1 MIIFCFRIV
10 LVWCLKD
17 GGIGGGQGWPFE
29 AMLNNLT
36 ATALGGH
43 KESCQEDSKPHEIK
57 PSLDRPHHA
66 LGVRLHAAH
75 NVRPEHLQGGIHQ
88 QHSGGHMSTVPV
100 SMSSSA
106 SDSDK
111 PAKQKRHRTRFTP
124 AQLNELERC
133 FSKTHYPDI
142 FMREEIAM
150 RIGLTESRV
159 QVWFQNRR
167 AKWKKR
173 KKSTNVFRSP
183 GALLPS
189 HGLPPFG
196 AGDVCG
202 PGVFADRPWSMP
214 AGLGQLSQSGV
225 SMGGFGAGTLPQL
238 AADLNPSLPISSVA
252 SGQPYQGHYPLNSLG
267 DTMMSY
273 CNNIA
278 SGQQALEGSP
288 TPPHMGHCANNNAS
302 PDASELRGAGGGG
315 ECEAEAWR
323 GHSIAALR
331 RRASSLSHIPPYLQ
345 LNYDAHSPVY

>member
-1 MIIFCFRIV
+1 
-10 LVWCLKD
+10 
-17 GGIGGGQGWPFE
+17 
-29 AMLNNLT
+29 MLNNLT
-36 ATALGGH
+36 STALG
-43 KESCQEDSKPHEIK
+43 
-57 PSLDRPHHA
+57 
-66 LGVRLHAAH
+66 
-75 NVRPEHLQGGIHQ
+75 GGIHQ
-88 QHSGGHMSTVPV
+88 QHSGHMSTVPV

-133 FSKTHYPDI
+133 FTKTHYPDI

-183 GALLPS
+183 GSLLPS

-196 AGDVCG
+196 AGDVCS
-202 PGVFADRPWSMP
+202 PGVFADRAWSMP
-214 AGLGQLSQSGV
+214 PGLGQLSQGGV
-225 SMGGFGAGTLPQL
+225 SMGGFGSGGLPQL
-238 AADLNPSLPISSVA
+238 AADLNPINSVG
-252 SGQPYQGHYPLNSLG
+252 SQPYQTHYPLNSLG

-273 CNNIA
+273 CNNIN
-278 SGQQALEGSP
+278 QQSALEGSP
-288 TPPHMGHCANNNAS
+288 TPPQPHCGSSGSPVAS
-302 PDASELRGAGGGG
+302 GNGG
-315 ECEAEAWR
+315 EHPEEEVWR

-331 RRASSLSHIPPYLQ
+331 RRASELSAAIPPYLQ

>member
-1 MIIFCFRIV
+1 
-10 LVWCLKD
+10 
-17 GGIGGGQGWPFE
+17 
-29 AMLNNLT
+29 MLNNLT

-43 KESCQEDSKPHEIK
+43 KECVDDNKPHEVK
-57 PSLDRPHHA
+57 PTLERHHA
-66 LGVRLHAAH
+66 LGARLQLAHSVRSD
-75 NVRPEHLQGGIHQ
+75 HLQGGIH
-88 QHSGGHMSTVPV
+88 SGGHMATVG

-196 AGDVCG
+196 GDVCS
-202 PGVFADRPWSMP
+202 PGVFGDRPWSMP
-214 AGLGQLSQSGV
+214 AGLGQLSQGGV
-225 SMGGFGAGTLPQL
+225 GMGGFGAGGLPQL
-238 AADLNPSLPISSVA
+238 AADLNPALPITSVSSA
-252 SGQPYQGHYPLNSLG
+252 QGYQSHYPLNSLG

-273 CNNIA
+273 CNNLGA
-278 SGQQALEGSP
+278 PGGGGGGGGPLEGSP
-288 TPPHMGHCANNNAS
+288 TPPHMPHCGNNNAS
-302 PDASELRGAGGGG
+302 PTASGGGG
-315 ECEAEAWR
+315 EHGEEEVWR

-331 RRASSLSHIPPYLQ
+331 RRASELSAAIPPYLQ

>member
-1 MIIFCFRIV
+1 MTSEV
-10 LVWCLKD
+10 D
-17 GGIGGGQGWPFE
+17 GLWTSGAYDVDIGGGQGWPLE

-43 KESCQEDSKPHEIK
+43 KESCGEESKSHEIK
-57 PSLDRPHHA
+57 PSIERPHHA
-66 LGVRLHAAH
+66 LGARLHIAH
-75 NVRPEHLQGGIHQ
+75 NIRTEHLQGGIHQ
-88 QHSGGHMSTVPV
+88 QHSGGHMATVPV

-196 AGDVCG
+196 AGDVCS
-202 PGVFADRPWSMP
+202 PGVFGDRPWSMP
-214 AGLGQLSQSGV
+214 AGLGQLSQGGV
-225 SMGGFGAGTLPQL
+225 SMGGFGTGGLPQL
-238 AADLNPSLPISSVA
+238 AADLNPSLPISSVG

-273 CNNIA
+273 CNNI
-278 SGQQALEGSP
+278 SGQQSGGPLEGSP
-288 TPPHMGHCANNNAS
+288 TPPHMGHCGNNNAS
-302 PDASELRGAGGGG
+302 PTASGGGG
-315 ECEAEAWR
+315 EPPEEEVWR

-331 RRASSLSHIPPYLQ
+331 RRASELSAAIPPYLQ

>member
-1 MIIFCFRIV
+1 M
-10 LVWCLKD
+10 
-17 GGIGGGQGWPFE
+17 
-29 AMLNNLT
+29 A
-36 ATALGGH
+36 
-43 KESCQEDSKPHEIK
+43 
-57 PSLDRPHHA
+57 
-66 LGVRLHAAH
+66 
-75 NVRPEHLQGGIHQ
+75 
-88 QHSGGHMSTVPV
+88 TVPV

-111 PAKQKRHRTRFTP
+111 PAKQKRHRTSF
-124 AQLNELERC
+124 C
-133 FSKTHYPDI
+133 SI
-142 FMREEIAM
+142 
-150 RIGLTESRV
+150 LTSSTFP

-196 AGDVCG
+196 AGDVCS

-214 AGLGQLSQSGV
+214 AGLGQLSQGGV

-252 SGQPYQGHYPLNSLG
+252 SAQPYQGHYPLNSLG

-273 CNNIA
+273 CNNI
-278 SGQQALEGSP
+278 SGGQQGGGPLEGSP
-288 TPPHMGHCANNNAS
+288 TPPHMHCANNNAS
-302 PDASELRGAGGGG
+302 PTASGNNG
-315 ECEAEAWR
+315 EQAEEEVWR

-331 RRASSLSHIPPYLQ
+331 RRASELSAAIPPYLQ

>member
-1 MIIFCFRIV
+1 
-10 LVWCLKD
+10 
-17 GGIGGGQGWPFE
+17 
-29 AMLNNLT
+29 MLNNLT
-36 ATALGGH
+36 STALGGH
-43 KESCQEDSKPHEIK
+43 KECDSKVELK
-57 PSLDRPHHA
+57 PNVERHHA
-66 LGVRLHAAH
+66 GGARLLAH
-75 NVRPEHLQGGIHQ
+75 SIRQDHLQGGIHQ
-88 QHSGGHMSTVPV
+88 QHSGHMSTVPV

-133 FSKTHYPDI
+133 FTKTHYPDI

-173 KKSTNVFRSP
+173 KKSNNVFRSP
-183 GALLPS
+183 GSLLPS

-196 AGDVCG
+196 AGDVCS
-202 PGVFADRPWSMP
+202 PGVFADRGWSMP
-214 AGLGQLSQSGV
+214 PGLGQLSQGGV
-225 SMGGFGAGTLPQL
+225 SMGGFGSGGLPQL
-238 AADLNPSLPISSVA
+238 AADLNPSLPINSVG
-252 SGQPYQGHYPLNSLG
+252 SQPYQTHYPLNSLG

-273 CNNIA
+273 CNNIN
-278 SGQQALEGSP
+278 QQSALEGSP
-288 TPPHMGHCANNNAS
+288 TPPQPHCGSSGSPAAS
-302 PDASELRGAGGGG
+302 GNGG
-315 ECEAEAWR
+315 EHPEEEVWR

-331 RRASSLSHIPPYLQ
+331 RRASELSAAIPPYLQ

>member
-1 MIIFCFRIV
+1 M
-10 LVWCLKD
+10 
-17 GGIGGGQGWPFE
+17 
-29 AMLNNLT
+29 A
-36 ATALGGH
+36 
-43 KESCQEDSKPHEIK
+43 
-57 PSLDRPHHA
+57 
-66 LGVRLHAAH
+66 
-75 NVRPEHLQGGIHQ
+75 
-88 QHSGGHMSTVPV
+88 TVPV

-111 PAKQKRHRTRFTP
+111 PTKQKRHRTRFTP

-196 AGDVCG
+196 TGDVCS

-214 AGLGQLSQSGV
+214 AGLGQLSQGGV

-273 CNNIA
+273 CNNI
-278 SGQQALEGSP
+278 SGGQQAGGPLEGSP
-288 TPPHMGHCANNNAS
+288 TPPHMHCANNNAS
-302 PDASELRGAGGGG
+302 PTASGNGG
-315 ECEAEAWR
+315 EPAEEEVWR

-331 RRASSLSHIPPYLQ
+331 RRASELSAAIPPYLQ

>member
-1 MIIFCFRIV
+1 
-10 LVWCLKD
+10 
-17 GGIGGGQGWPFE
+17 
-29 AMLNNLT
+29 MLNNLT

-43 KESCQEDSKPHEIK
+43 KDSCSEESKPHDIK
-57 PSLDRPHHA
+57 PSLERPHHA
-66 LGVRLHAAH
+66 LGARLHIAH
-75 NVRPEHLQGGIHQ
+75 NIRAEHLQGGIHQ
-88 QHSGGHMSTVPV
+88 QHSGGHMATVPV

-196 AGDVCG
+196 AGDVCS

-214 AGLGQLSQSGV
+214 AGLGQLSQGGV
-225 SMGGFGAGTLPQL
+225 SMGGFGAGSLPQL
-238 AADLNPSLPISSVA
+238 AADLNPALPISSVA

-273 CNNIA
+273 CNNI
-278 SGQQALEGSP
+278 SGGQQPGGPLEGSP

-302 PDASELRGAGGGG
+302 PTASGNGGDQV
-315 ECEAEAWR
+315 EDEVWR

-331 RRASSLSHIPPYLQ
+331 RRASELSAAIPPYLQ

>member
-1 MIIFCFRIV
+1 
-10 LVWCLKD
+10 
-17 GGIGGGQGWPFE
+17 
-29 AMLNNLT
+29 MLNNLT

-43 KESCQEDSKPHEIK
+43 KESCSEDSKQLELK
-57 PSLDRPHHA
+57 PSVDRSHHA
-66 LGVRLHAAH
+66 LGARLHLAH
-75 NVRPEHLQGGIHQ
+75 SIRTEHLQGGLHQQ

-183 GALLPS
+183 GSLLPS

-196 AGDVCG
+196 AGDVCS

-214 AGLGQLSQSGV
+214 SGLGQLSQGGV
-225 SMGGFGAGTLPQL
+225 SMGGFSAGGLPQL
-238 AADLNPSLPISSVA
+238 AADLNPALPISSMA
-252 SGQPYQGHYPLNSLG
+252 SQQYQSHYPLNSLG
-267 DTMMSY
+267 ESMMSY
-273 CNNIA
+273 C
-278 SGQQALEGSP
+278 GG
-288 TPPHMGHCANNNAS
+288 G
-302 PDASELRGAGGGG
+302 GAGGGG
-315 ECEAEAWR
+315 GGGGGEGCEEEAWR

-331 RRASSLSHIPPYLQ
+331 RRASELSAAIPPYLQ
-345 LNYDAHSPVY
+345 LNYDHAHSPVY

>member
-1 MIIFCFRIV
+1 
-10 LVWCLKD
+10 
-17 GGIGGGQGWPFE
+17 
-29 AMLNNLT
+29 MLNNLT

-43 KESCQEDSKPHEIK
+43 KESCEEGKQLEVKPNVE
-57 PSLDRPHHA
+57 RHHA
-66 LGVRLHAAH
+66 LGARLHIAH

-88 QHSGGHMSTVPV
+88 HGGHMATVPV
-100 SMSSSA
+100 SMSSA
-106 SDSDK
+106 TSDSDK

-196 AGDVCG
+196 AGDVCA

-214 AGLGQLSQSGV
+214 AGLSQLSQGGV
-225 SMGGFGAGTLPQL
+225 SMGGFGAGGLPQL

-278 SGQQALEGSP
+278 GGQQGALEGSP
-288 TPPHMGHCANNNAS
+288 TPPHMSHCANNAS
-302 PDASELRGAGGGG
+302 PTASGGG
-315 ECEAEAWR
+315 EGEEEGWR

-331 RRASSLSHIPPYLQ
+331 RRASELSAAIPPYLQ

>member
-1 MIIFCFRIV
+1 
-10 LVWCLKD
+10 
-17 GGIGGGQGWPFE
+17 
-29 AMLNNLT
+29 MLNNLT

-43 KESCQEDSKPHEIK
+43 KEPCPEEKHDLKPGLE
-57 PSLDRPHHA
+57 RHHA
-66 LGVRLHAAH
+66 LGARLHLA
-75 NVRPEHLQGGIHQ
+75 NIRPDLQGGIHQ
-88 QHSGGHMSTVPV
+88 QHMATVPV
-100 SMSSSA
+100 SMPSSA

-183 GALLPS
+183 GSLLPS

-196 AGDVCG
+196 GDVCS
-202 PGVFADRPWSMP
+202 PGVFGDRPWSMP
-214 AGLGQLSQSGV
+214 AGLGQLSQGGV
-225 SMGGFGAGTLPQL
+225 SMGGFGSGVGGLPQL
-238 AADLNPSLPISSVA
+238 SADLNPALPISSVA
-252 SGQPYQGHYPLNSLG
+252 SSQPYQSHYPLNSLG

-273 CNNIA
+273 CNNI
-278 SGQQALEGSP
+278 GQQGGALEGSP
-288 TPPHMGHCANNNAS
+288 TPPHMHCGNNAS
-302 PDASELRGAGGGG
+302 PTASGAGGEG
-315 ECEAEAWR
+315 EEEVWR

-331 RRASSLSHIPPYLQ
+331 RRASELSAAIPPYLQ

>member
-1 MIIFCFRIV
+1 
-10 LVWCLKD
+10 
-17 GGIGGGQGWPFE
+17 
-29 AMLNNLT
+29 MLNNLT
-36 ATALGGH
+36 ATALGAGH
-43 KESCQEDSKPHEIK
+43 KEQCSESKLDLK
-57 PSLDRPHHA
+57 PSVERHHA
-66 LGVRLHAAH
+66 PGARLLAH
-75 NVRPEHLQGGIHQ
+75 SIRADHLQGGIHQ
-88 QHSGGHMSTVPV
+88 QHSQHMATVPV

-133 FSKTHYPDI
+133 FTKTHYPDI

-196 AGDVCG
+196 GDVCS
-202 PGVFADRPWSMP
+202 PGVFDRPWSMP
-214 AGLGQLSQSGV
+214 AGLGQLSQGGV
-225 SMGGFGAGTLPQL
+225 SMGGFGSQLPL
-238 AADLNPSLPISSVA
+238 GADLNPALPISSTA
-252 SGQPYQGHYPLNSLG
+252 SQSYQTHYPLNSLG

-273 CNNIA
+273 CNNM
-278 SGQQALEGSP
+278 GQQGALEGSP
-288 TPPHMGHCANNNAS
+288 TPPQHCAAS
-302 PDASELRGAGGGG
+302 PAASGTGAEG
-315 ECEAEAWR
+315 EEEVWR

-331 RRASSLSHIPPYLQ
+331 RRASELSAAIPPYLQ